1 MMKKITKRVLAVLLV
16 CMMLTTAF
24 VGCSK
29 KNDSKGSTQ
38 AKPGVTEGTTTSV
51 TQSPKDE
58 FISNLDA
65 VSKFEA
71 FEFDIAVEANDQE
84 IQFEGVIDKK
94 NSAIEMTATSNN
106 SDLFTFTLL
115 EGNLYIDIDGVL
127 SMEVE
132 EGTTLGDMLEGLIEQ
147 ANLSKEIDVDL
158 ISTIGFVGFS
168 DLDLGFKADEK
179 ATADLE
185 KAIKAFADS
194 LVKEIKEENF
204 SKENDEISVKIDK
217 QFANAVLTAVHD
229 NIENLMN
236 ALMTYQESM
245 LKDVTAEKMYDAIM
259 KIADMILSKL
269 ENQSMKDLIS
279 GMIKDDSF
287 KKEFI
292 EGFEVGLNAGLESAY
307 DAMSIEDVK
316 SEIKDEI
323 ESLNEAKDEETG
335 VSFVSTFTKDND
347 GLGSFEIEIA
357 STNEDAEFAMAFAI
371 DEVKETEI
379 DAPEYTDFFEILNIV
394 VDAVIPFFFVN

>member
-1 MMKKITKRVLAVLLV
+1 MKKITKRVLAVLLV

-38 AKPGVTEGTTTSV
+38 AKPGVTEGTTAPV

-147 ANLSKEIDVDL
+147 ANLSEEIDVDL
-158 ISTIGFVGFS
+158 LSTIGFVGFS

-204 SKENDEISVKIDK
+204 SKENDEINVKIDK

-307 DAMSIEDVK
+307 DAMSIEDIK

-379 DAPEYTDFFEILNIV
+379 DVPEYTDFFEILNIV